1 MELDE
6 EIKRAQLK
14 KVDYEIEKIKAEIE
28 KIKKDTRYRLLAP
41 ILTAS
46 ISAVATIVVAII
58 TYLAK

>member
-28 KIKKDTRYRLLAP
+28 KIKKDTRYSLLASL
-41 ILTAS
+41 ITISSITA
-46 ISAVATIVVAII
+46 AII
-58 TYLAK
+58 VSSIIILAK

>member
-28 KIKKDTRYRLLAP
+28 KIKKDTRYSLLASL
-41 ILTAS
+41 ITISS
-46 ISAVATIVVAII
+46 ITAII
-58 TYLAK
+58 VSSIIILAK